1 MTQYALYQKNY
12 DYLDTNSSPNHKRS
26 GGRRLIK
33 IYENEKLAKKALLEH
48 ERTQAEIEFNERT
61 EWYELDNESK
71 KAVKDFLQQCGVDIS
86 LDEYSNGD
94 IFLELYDIDE
104 NIDKLTDEQ
113 LLQLLQFTDGGMYEY
128 EEFID
133 SYAESVVYTN
143 MGGYVRKDPMDYS
156 DDFYTCYD
164 VNDLAEII
172 DEYALLW
179 SNDVLLDNE
188 TELTQA
194 DLACAEF
201 WELVEEFADAIELT
215 VNDDKTA
222 GSLTI
227 KSLDNYFCMQEFSD
241 VLDNP
246 FFLIHSVTETELA
259 NLTRGSKPLEK
270 YKYRGRKS

>member
-1 MTQYALYQKNY
+1 MTQYALYERNY
-12 DYLDTNSSPNHKRS
+12 DYLDTNSSPNHERS
-26 GGRRLIK
+26 GGRTLIK
-33 IYENEKLAKKALLEH
+33 IYDNEELAKKALLEH

-71 KAVKDFLQQCGVDIS
+71 KAVKEFLQQCGVDIS
-86 LDEYSNGD
+86 LTEYSNGK

-104 NIDKLTDEQ
+104 NIDKLTDKQ

-143 MGGYVRKDPMDYS
+143 MGGYVKKDPMGYS
-156 DDFYTCYD
+156 DDFYTCH
-164 VNDLAEII
+164 NLTDLEEII

-179 SNDVLLDNE
+179 GDDDLLDNE

-201 WELVEEFADAIELT
+201 WELAEEFANAIELT

-222 GSLTI
+222 GTLTV
-227 KSLDNYFCMQEFSD
+227 KSLDNYFCMEEFSN

-259 NLTRGSKPLEK
+259 NLTRWSKALEK
-270 YKYRGRKS
+270 YKYRGRVS